1 MGQTLAFG
9 GFFPD
14 RYGDFDWKAKDNR
27 GFSDECDIKCDT
39 QVRTGLELSVQFLPA
54 IDELHLILL
63 THTLETLCPS
73 MLRILTIGKES
84 KFVIYH
90 HL

>member
-1 MGQTLAFG
+1 MGRTLAFG

-39 QVRTGLELSVQFLPA
+39 QDSNYW
-54 IDELHLILL
+54 
-63 THTLETLCPS
+63 
-73 MLRILTIGKES
+73 KEA
-84 KFVIYH
+84 
-90 HL
+90 